1 MIPVTSFS
9 NDVVLAAQSFSHVL
23 SHTRTLQSHTEAR
36 TAPCFQCCIYATFI
50 ENFDGWARAG
60 CDGWSFDDVLPFF
73 KKLEDFKGD
82 GAMLFAVVIG
92 LLLLQMLSL
101 ILMLVELLL
110 LILLQK

>member
-1 MIPVTSFS
+1 MLFSQPNHSGRYSVTRGRCSITLKHALGLVF
-9 NDVVLAAQSFSHVL
+9 NVVV
-23 SHTRTLQSHTEAR
+23 
-36 TAPCFQCCIYATFI
+36 YVTFI

-92 LLLLQMLSL
+92 FLLLQMLSL
-101 ILMLVELLL
+101 ILILVELLL